1 MTNPAT
7 VLTIQLRGLPPT
19 QNVTLILSKEI
30 CLRVWLL
37 FWVTDNISLASDYWD
52 KIEVNQSVIKTLD
65 WATQGLSYPYNS
77 IFLSVPSTVLTT
89 AIKEDSFELMES
101 LNYLGSNLGLWP
113 GLGLF
118 QLFKG
123 SVIIT

>member
-65 WATQGLSYPYNS
+65 WATQGLSFPYNS

>member
-101 LNYLGSNLGLWP
+101 LNYLARLKPGTMAWP
-113 GLGLF
+113 HNF
-118 QLFKG
+118 FPHIVTF
-123 SVIIT
+123 S